1 MAYGLNTTS
10 DISGYI
16 QTIYE
21 DAMFVARE
29 NTLMTRLVN
38 VFNDRTGIAVRTRS
52 EYGAATMGAIGE
64 TDDLVSQLFT
74 PAPAESLTPAE
85 AGAQFFF
92 TDLRMESDP
101 FQVRSDA
108 AIELG
113 MATAT
118 KIDTDLVNDF
128 GSFTGGTVGAAG
140 TVNSWGRFWAMATL
154 LKAQK
159 APLPYFYVV
168 HPFSWYPLGQAVAPG
183 ATVTN
188 SPAFQDRI
196 AGNFFVG
203 SVGGIDI
210 FTSSN
215 ITIDGSA
222 DAIAGMFSRTA
233 LGYDNRRS
241 PRLEPERDAS
251 RRGTEL
257 NMTTVYAHGVWR
269 PKFGVKGIFDAST
282 PTGN

>member
-1 MAYGLNTTS
+1 MNTTS
-10 DISGYI
+10 DITTYI

-21 DAMFVARE
+21 DAMHIARE

-52 EYGAATMGAIGE
+52 EYNEASFDAIAE
-64 TDDLVSQLFT
+64 TDDLNSQLFT
-74 PAPAESLTPAE
+74 PSTGASLTPAE
-85 AGAQFFF
+85 FGAQFFF

-101 FQVRSDA
+101 FEVRSDG

-113 MATAT
+113 MAAATA
-118 KIDTDLVNDF
+118 IDTALVNDF
-128 GSFTGGTVGAAG
+128 DGFTGGTVGAAG
-140 TVNSWGRFWAMATL
+140 TVNSWGRFWAMASIL
-154 LKAQK
+154 RAQK
-159 APLPYFYVV
+159 APKPWFYVV
-168 HPFSWYPLGQAVAPG
+168 HPYSWYPLGQAAAPG

-188 SPAFQDRI
+188 SPAFQDRV

-203 SVGGIDI
+203 NAGGIDI

-215 ITIDGSA
+215 ITIDGDD
-222 DAIAGMFSRTA
+222 DAYAGMFSRTA
-233 LGYDNRRS
+233 LGYDNRRA

-251 RRGTEL
+251 RRGIEL
-257 NMTTVYAHGVWR
+257 NLTAVYAHGVWR
-269 PKFGVKGIFDAST
+269 PKFGVQGLFDASV